1 MAAHSIIGFT
11 VLAATLLAAASCVY
25 PFEVEIEETEYP
37 VVVEGD
43 IHIGGTTT
51 LSISHVYPL
60 SDGSISYSPYS
71 SSYNPY
77 SVVLINLDDC
87 YIEGE
92 DGTRVPATKAGYD
105 YLSSEMPYA
114 SSLSG
119 QVSGPVYFDTSK
131 LRADQRYRLHCDIVE
146 DILET
151 DWIDVCPAPVIDALT
166 YQKNEGYKE
175 LHIGLSM
182 HCMGS
187 SYFRWSFRET
197 WEYHS
202 PVNSDLYYNPNN
214 GFVEKFW
221 VNGLPSNYYCW
232 NDRSGGQI
240 QLFSTENQ
248 IEDRFEELAFHRIPL
263 SDMRIQVLYRIT
275 VQLEAM
281 SRDAYAY
288 WNNIR
293 ANSEQQGSLFA
304 PIPSQMTGNIHFL
317 SNTKRSVI
325 GYINAAK
332 SAEATLYYDNSV
344 DQFYE
349 PNRNWDLDP
358 HKVAVGDHKE
368 YEDLYRAGYLPY
380 QELYEGM
387 STYPTH
393 YNWGR
398 ADCIDCRKWGGTKNK
413 PEGWP
418 SGHN

>member
-1 MAAHSIIGFT
+1 
-11 VLAATLLAAASCVY
+11 
-25 PFEVEIEETEYP
+25 
-37 VVVEGD
+37 
-43 IHIGGTTT
+43 
-51 LSISHVYPL
+51 
-60 SDGSISYSPYS
+60 
-71 SSYNPY
+71 
-77 SVVLINLDDC
+77 
-87 YIEGE
+87 
-92 DGTRVPATKAGYD
+92 
-105 YLSSEMPYA
+105 
-114 SSLSG
+114 
-119 QVSGPVYFDTSK
+119 
-131 LRADQRYRLHCDIVE
+131 
-146 DILET
+146 
-151 DWIDVCPAPVIDALT
+151 
-166 YQKNEGYKE
+166 
-175 LHIGLSM
+175 
-182 HCMGS
+182 
-187 SYFRWSFRET
+187 
-197 WEYHS
+197 
-202 PVNSDLYYNPNN
+202 
-214 GFVEKFW
+214 
-221 VNGLPSNYYCW
+221 
-232 NDRSGGQI
+232 
-240 QLFSTENQ
+240 
-248 IEDRFEELAFHRIPL
+248 
-263 SDMRIQVLYRIT
+263 MRIQVLYRIT

-358 HKVAVGDHKE
+358 HKVAVGDLKE